1 VKARLAALENKHKV
15 IDEKDRKKPGLRRG
29 SPSEKNDSDD
39 TGGDGGGRPQLNRRK
54 NEDH

>member
-1 VKARLAALENKHKV
+1 LAALENKHKV